1 VIAVEYLTGSLSTL
15 IVLFVVAKF
24 FFKNEN
30 INQPKNNFTY
40 SQSHIHEIIKP
51 LLSSVKFEK
60 KKINRQSRNHEERTN
75 VKVIIL
81 EDKAYWVIDNI
92 FYVADINEN
101 GFDKNNAQVLDIIN
115 MDRVQLDK
123 IMFIVDKLRD
133 GK

>member
-1 VIAVEYLTGSLSTL
+1 MIAVEYLTGSLSTL